1 MPGDDRSA
9 LRDDGGVL
17 GDDRGGVTVEA
28 AVAVCGLVAV
38 LALGVAA
45 VMAVVGQV
53 RCTDAAREAARL
65 VARGD
70 DARVQ
75 GVVEAIAPQGA
86 RWTVH
91 REGDTASVEVAISR
105 LGVDLRA
112 RAYAVLEPGVGNG
125 NGNQPAGGGE
135 EDAVVP

>member
-1 MPGDDRSA
+1 
-9 LRDDGGVL
+9 VL

-38 LALGVAA
+38 LALGVSA
-45 VMAVVGQV
+45 VMAVVGQL

-70 DARVQ
+70 DARVG

-86 RWTVH
+86 RWSVG

-105 LGVDLRA
+105 LGVELRA
-112 RAYAVLEPGVGNG
+112 RAYAVLEPGVEHSTGIRRR
-125 NGNQPAGGGE
+125 
-135 EDAVVP
+135 